1 MQKEVEI
8 VRRAIPRK
16 TPICRAIDMRDRR
29 LRKGITAEDFA
40 EILDV
45 SDYKHVSAIEAQR
58 CSVTME
64 RAIRAAYGLGAVI
77 VELEG
82 VGQAIVTPFCAE
94 EDSRELVS
102 GAPMRPGEAAWNV
115 EEEAL
120 EALECVKQLQKAV
133 SHGNREELVLLCEQ
147 IICDPRHAVDMLAQ
161 SIDELDPTVM
171 IEAHIRHA
179 QKLAAKGVAIRQPSH
194 PVEAA

>member
-1 MQKEVEI
+1 LCDERFRGKRQF
-8 VRRAIPRK
+8 AGLL
-16 TPICRAIDMRDRR
+16 ICVIDR

-82 VGQAIVTPFCAE
+82 VGQAVVTPFCVE
-94 EDSRELVS
+94 GNSREFVS
-102 GAPMRPGEAAWNV
+102 SDVMRPGEAAWNV

-120 EALECVKQLQKAV
+120 EALECVKRLQKQSALATARSSCCYASRSSV
-133 SHGNREELVLLCEQ
+133 ILVMLL
-147 IICDPRHAVDMLAQ
+147 ICWLNLSTR
-161 SIDELDPTVM
+161 
-171 IEAHIRHA
+171 
-179 QKLAAKGVAIRQPSH
+179 
-194 PVEAA
+194 

>member
-1 MQKEVEI
+1 MRKGVEI
-8 VRRAIPRK
+8 MRREGSRK

-45 SDYKHVSAIEAQR
+45 SDAKHVSAIEAQR

-64 RAIRAAYGLGAVI
+64 RAIRAAYGLGAVV

-82 VGQAIVTPFCAE
+82 VGQVVVIPFCVE
-94 EDSRELVS
+94 EDSREFIS
-102 GAPMRPGEAAWNV
+102 GDPLRPGEAAWNV

-147 IICDPRHAVDMLAQ
+147 IICDPRHAVGMLAQ
-161 SIDELDPTVM
+161 SIDELDPTIM
-171 IEAHIRHA
+171 IEAHIRHVK
-179 QKLAAKGVAIRQPSH
+179 KLAAKGVAIRQPSQ

>member
-1 MQKEVEI
+1 M
-8 VRRAIPRK
+8 RRAIPRK

-82 VGQAIVTPFCAE
+82 VGQAVVIPFCVE
-94 EDSRELVS
+94 GNSREFVS
-102 GAPMRPGEAAWNV
+102 SDVMRPGEAAWNV

-120 EALECVKQLQKAV
+120 EALESVKHLQKAV
-133 SHGNREELVLLCEQ
+133 SCGDRDELVLLCEQ
-147 IICDPRHAVDMLAQ
+147 IICDPRHAVDLLAE
-161 SIDELDPTVM
+161 SIDEIDPTIM

-179 QKLAAKGVAIRQPSH
+179 KKLAIKGIAIRQPKK
-194 PVEAA
+194 PEEAA

>member
-1 MQKEVEI
+1 M
-8 VRRAIPRK
+8 RRAIPRK
-16 TPICRAIDMRDRR
+16 TPICRAVDMRDRR
-29 LRKGITAEDFA
+29 LRHGITAEDFA

-77 VELEG
+77 VELDG
-82 VGQAIVTPFCAE
+82 VGQVVVIPFCAD
-94 EDSRELVS
+94 EDPRELVS

>member
-1 MQKEVEI
+1 

-82 VGQAIVTPFCAE
+82 VGQAVVTPFCVE
-94 EDSRELVS
+94 GNSREFVS
-102 GAPMRPGEAAWNV
+102 SDVMRPGEAAWNV

-120 EALECVKQLQKAV
+120 EALECVKRLQKAV
-133 SHGNREELVLLCEQ
+133 SLGDREELVLLCEQ
-147 IICDPRHAVDMLAQ
+147 IICDPRHAVDLLAE
-161 SIDELDPTVM
+161 SIDEIDPYHHDRSPYQTREKACYFG
-171 IEAHIRHA
+171 I
-179 QKLAAKGVAIRQPSH
+179 AIRQPKK
-194 PVEAA
+194 PEEAA

>member
-1 MQKEVEI
+1 M
-8 VRRAIPRK
+8 RRAISRK

-77 VELEG
+77 VELDG
-82 VGQAIVTPFCAE
+82 VGQVVVIPFCAD
-94 EDSRELVS
+94 EDPRELVS

-161 SIDELDPTVM
+161 PIDELDPTVM